1 MIVEAVA
8 AIRGHLSAASLAT
21 APFMSL
27 PLVSPSSVVMT
38 AALSSNWTH
47 GPVSAP
53 ERAPLPDDDGVND
66 LPPHLGRSLLHRRD
80 DDVADA
86 CGWVAPVHAMVSRDG
101 YDR

>member
-21 APFMSL
+21 GPFMSL

-38 AALSSNWTH
+38 AALSSNVDH
-47 GPVSAP
+47 GPVSAAEGP
-53 ERAPLPDDDGVND
+53 PLADDDGVDD
-66 LPPHLGRSLLHRRD
+66 LSPHLRGSLLHGGD

-86 CGWVAPVHAMVSRDG
+86 RPGAPAG
-101 YDR
+101 TPW